1 MIDPGKMDRRI
12 NVQKKIRTRLP
23 SGQIIEGYQPD
34 VQCWAMVHSARG
46 NEVYQ
51 ADKKSAWRRRSFVT
65 RYHPQ
70 ITELHTIVYEAVRW
84 DIESIEEIGRRTGLS
99 ITATWTDG
107 QYNYP
112 DDVIPEPEEEE

>member
-12 NVQKKIRTRLP
+12 DVQKKVRTRLP
-23 SGQIIEGYQPD
+23 NGQIVEGYKPD

-70 ITELHTIVYEAVRW
+70 ITEMHTFVYEGVRW
-84 DIESIEEIGRRTGLS
+84 DIESIEEIGRRNGLS

-112 DDVIPEPEEEE
+112 QDVISN